1 MYVPECSY
9 RITLTC
15 HIQGR
20 LGDLGVIDDKYDV
33 AVTTACPTLNH
44 LIVDSVKQG
53 EACIDFLRKGN
64 IGRANIMVL
73 EKLPQK
79 APNPIQTP
87 ENVPRLFDL
96 IKPKDPKFAPAFY
109 KSLGNTLVANDLEQA
124 QRIGFGSSQRWR
136 VVTLG
141 GQLIDP
147 SGTMSG
153 GGNRVARGGM
163 SSKFKADKVA
173 PEVVVKLEKES
184 ADAEVELQKF
194 QEEKKAIEAEVVSLK
209 RRLPEIEMEMEKIEL
224 DVSTATKR
232 IVEAEKRLSELKYA
246 ANSFALS
253 ETDNCTRSQSKPDA
267 ADEKRIKALDAEIA
281 SLTKETDKLRE
292 KSSSINDDIKSL
304 QNKILEVG
312 GVRLR
317 AIQSKVSIT
326 KGLLDLAN
334 ESITKAEVGQ
344 AKAERDV
351 EKLEKSISNNQAALE
366 EVVEELE
373 LVESNLEG
381 CTADLNKVIDSIQ
394 QVNDSSDD
402 INEDFEQ
409 SKQLLEERQA
419 GINAFRALEVG
430 FFFYNM
436 KRAKGI
442 TQMDYKQQIED
453 NARKLKESQEK
464 YQFYER
470 KLAGLELVY
479 IE

>member
-96 IKPKDPKFAPAFY
+96 IKPKDPRFAPAFY
-109 KSLGNTLVANDLEQA
+109 KGLGNTLVANDLEQA

-184 ADAEVELQKF
+184 ADAEAELQKF
-194 QEEKKAIEAEVVSLK
+194 QEEKKAIESEVVSLK

-232 IVEAEKRLSELKYA
+232 IVEAEKRLSELKYV
-246 ANSFALS
+246 ANSLVCLKL
-253 ETDNCTRSQSKPDA
+253 TTV
-267 ADEKRIKALDAEIA
+267 LDPRA
-281 SLTKETDKLRE
+281 SLMRVTKNVSRLSTPKLPHSRRKPTNCAKSLLRSMTISSLSKTRFLKLVEFVFVPFSQRSRLPRAFLILPTNLLPRQKLVKPRLRE
-292 KSSSINDDIKSL
+292 
-304 QNKILEVG
+304 
-312 GVRLR
+312 
-317 AIQSKVSIT
+317 
-326 KGLLDLAN
+326 
-334 ESITKAEVGQ
+334 
-344 AKAERDV
+344 
-351 EKLEKSISNNQAALE
+351 
-366 EVVEELE
+366 
-373 LVESNLEG
+373 
-381 CTADLNKVIDSIQ
+381 
-394 QVNDSSDD
+394 
-402 INEDFEQ
+402 
-409 SKQLLEERQA
+409 
-419 GINAFRALEVG
+419 
-430 FFFYNM
+430 M
-436 KRAKGI
+436 
-442 TQMDYKQQIED
+442 
-453 NARKLKESQEK
+453 
-464 YQFYER
+464 
-470 KLAGLELVY
+470 
-479 IE
+479 